1 MLLGDAIQECGLPS
15 DRPFLTHWPTPT
27 AVQYLLISK
36 FFRAISVAFPLLLP
50 LSRLSVASPPNLC
63 LSRAYPVCP
72 ALLGAVASITS
83 RCSASWQQVLSALT
97 VPPAVEASGAQA
109 ATQAATQAVTVTVS
123 ASCLLSRLEK
133 EATFHQSQVF
143 SRAIVSPPPT
153 PLVTLVS
160 CWSRG

>member
-1 MLLGDAIQECGLPS
+1 MLLGDAVQECSLPS
-15 DRPFLTHWPTPT
+15 DRPFLTQWPTPT

-63 LSRAYPVCP
+63 LLRAYPVCP

-83 RCSASWQQVLSALT
+83 RCSASWRQALSAVT
-97 VPPAVEASGAQA
+97 VPPAVEASGA
-109 ATQAATQAVTVTVS
+109 QAATQAVTVTVS
-123 ASCLLSRLEK
+123 ASCLLSQLEK

-143 SRAIVSPPPT
+143 SRAIVSPLPT